1 MRRLGPFRLLAAGV
15 ILPAALFA
23 QTTLTRQGGEWVETI
38 TGTVPAAA
46 RLRVNCR
53 GPVRLDGG
61 VGREIRYTATLK
73 VKASSE
79 AEARR
84 LMERFL
90 IRAGGGGD
98 WAVLTAM
105 GGNVSADLALQTPR
119 LAGAAILT
127 GEGAVQVSGVDGPLT
142 VDSGAGELRC
152 DRIGGEAHLI
162 TGGGDIVVGAVDGG
176 LRAATGGGRIVVKSV
191 RGNAVLET
199 GGGDIQV
206 SDAGGTVR
214 ADTAGGAVRVDT
226 AGGAVTAST
235 GGGPIVIGKAGG
247 LVTTR
252 NMAGPVQVG
261 AAPGVR
267 SESGTGGIRLNN
279 IAGAMR
285 VSTAMG
291 SIVAKLLRGGPVS
304 DSFLAT
310 GDGDITVLI
319 PSNVGVT
326 IRAENDLADSLKRI
340 VSDFPDIPVRMRGM
354 QVVAEGSVNGG
365 GPLLRISGTGGTIF
379 IKRER

>member
-1 MRRLGPFRLLAAGV
+1 MRRSGPFKALSAVA

-23 QTTLTRQGGEWVETI
+23 QSSLTRQGDQWIETI
-38 TGTVPAAA
+38 SGTAPLAA

-53 GPVRLDGG
+53 GPVQLDGG
-61 VGREIRYTATLK
+61 VGREIRYTATLR
-73 VKASSE
+73 VRAASES
-79 AEARR
+79 EARR
-84 LMERFL
+84 FLDRFL
-90 IRAGGGGD
+90 VRSVGGGD
-98 WAVLTAM
+98 WTVITAA
-105 GGNVSADLALQTPR
+105 GPNVSANLALQAPH
-119 LAGAAILT
+119 LAAAVIST
-127 GEGAVQVSGVDGPLT
+127 AEGAVQANGVDGPLSI
-142 VDSGAGELRC
+142 DSGAGELRC
-152 DRIGGEAHLI
+152 DRIGGEVHLI
-162 TGGGDIVVGAVDGG
+162 TGGGEIVVGSVDGS
-176 LRAATGGGRIVVKSV
+176 LRAATGGGRIAVKSV

-199 GGGDIQV
+199 SGGDIQV
-206 SDAGGTVR
+206 NDAGGTVR
-214 ADTAGGAVRVDT
+214 ADTAGGAVRVEA
-226 AGGAVTAST
+226 AGGAVTVST

-247 LVTTR
+247 LVITR

-291 SIVAKLLRGGPVS
+291 SIVASLLGGGSFS

-310 GDGDITVLI
+310 GNGDITVLI

-379 IKRER
+379 IRRER